1 MAKFTHLHVHTYYS
15 ILDGMSTISGLVKR
29 CLETGMNSMAITD
42 HGNMFGIKEF
52 FDFVDKHN
60 KSVKGEI
67 KDMEKELEELQTQP
81 DSTSVE
87 TERAPSQEHVQ
98 SQEEQQKIEECRAK
112 IEAAKQRVFKPIF
125 GCEAYVAKETKTNPE
140 GSRLI
145 CTGKENGY
153 GNHLILLA
161 KNEIGYHNLC
171 KIISAGW
178 TEGYH
183 YKPRIDHQLLE
194 QYHEGLIVCSACLAG
209 EVPRA
214 LANGEYEKAKQIV
227 LWYKSIFGEDYYL
240 ELQRHETDK
249 PGGDKEVYEHQKVVN
264 VGLQKLAVET
274 GVKLIATNDV
284 HFVLEEHGEA
294 HDHLICLSTGK
305 KLDDADRLHYT
316 KQEWLKSPG
325 EMEAIFADVPEAL
338 ANTQEIVDKVEVY
351 KLKHDPIM
359 PMFDI
364 PKEFGTVEEYKE
376 RFSEEDLKAEFEADA
391 EGAGRI
397 QKLGGLERVYRI
409 KLESDY

>member
-29 CLETGMNSMAITD
+29 CLETGMNSMAVTD

-60 KSVKGEI
+60 KSLKGEI
-67 KDMEKELEELQTQP
+67 KDLEKELEELQKQTESKAELTAGAENANAP
-81 DSTSVE
+81 GNAE
-87 TERAPSQEHVQ
+87 TASAPSQEY
-98 SQEEQQKIEECRAK
+98 QQKLEECRAK
-112 IEAAKQRVFKPIF
+112 LAAAKQRIFKPIF

-153 GNHLILLA
+153 GNHLVLLA
-161 KNEIGYHNLC
+161 KNETGYHNLC
-171 KIISAGW
+171 KIISSGW

-183 YKPRIDHQLLE
+183 YKPRIDHELLE
-194 QYHEGLIVCSACLAG
+194 KYHEGLIVASACLAG

-214 LANGEYEKAKQIV
+214 IYNGDYEKAKQIV

-240 ELQRHETDK
+240 ELQRHKTDK

-264 VGLQKLAVET
+264 EALLKLAVET

-305 KLDDADRLHYT
+305 KMSDADRLHYT
-316 KQEWLKSPG
+316 KQEWLKSPE
-325 EMEAIFADVPEAL
+325 EMEAIFSDVPEAL
-338 ANTQEIVDKVEVY
+338 ANTQEIVDKVEACRSLTSRSLLALWSNTRNAL
-351 KLKHDPIM
+351 LK
-359 PMFDI
+359 
-364 PKEFGTVEEYKE
+364 
-376 RFSEEDLKAEFEADA
+376 
-391 EGAGRI
+391 RI
-397 QKLGGLERVYRI
+397 
-409 KLESDY
+409 

>member
-52 FDFVDKHN
+52 FDYVDKHN
-60 KSVKGEI
+60 GSVKKEI
-67 KDMEKELEELQTQP
+67 NTLEKELEALQTQP
-81 DSTSVE
+81 DSESTVE
-87 TERAPSQEHVQ
+87 TERAPSQERAP
-98 SQEEQQKIEECRAK
+98 SEEILQKIDECRAK
-112 IEAAKQRVFKPIF
+112 LEAAKQRVFKPIF

-140 GSRLI
+140 GSRKV

-161 KNEIGYHNLC
+161 KSETGYHNLC

-183 YKPRIDHQLLE
+183 YKPRIDHELLA

-209 EVPRA
+209 EVPKA
-214 LANGEYEKAKQIV
+214 ITNGEYEKAKQLV
-227 LWYKSIFGEDYYL
+227 LWYKSVFGEDYYL

-264 VGLQKLAVET
+264 EALLKLSAET

-305 KLDDADRLHYT
+305 KMSDADRLHYT
-316 KQEWLKSPG
+316 KQEWLKSPE
-325 EMEAIFADVPEAL
+325 EMETVFSDVPEAL
-338 ANTQEIVDKVEVY
+338 ANTQEIVDKVESF
-351 KLKHDPIM
+351 KLKHSAIM
-359 PMFDI
+359 PEFDI
-364 PKEFGTVEEYKE
+364 PLSFGTVEE
-376 RFSEEDLKAEFEADA
+376 
-391 EGAGRI
+391 
-397 QKLGGLERVYRI
+397 
-409 KLESDY
+409 